1 LAYRHLSRLA
11 TDGRETPAG
20 QDSISSSDVAA
31 KDSCRSPTDGVDGGL
46 AGRTTRATPP
56 EYDVGAS
63 GKFDATSPA
72 AARPTVS
79 RSVPAIDRRPPRV
92 AVATGRSVSHPG
104 FEAAA
109 AAAAETSCDAAA
121 WDAGVE
127 YDVASFPDDDFAKPP
142 RIGVRPNSESATRDG
157 TQRGAAAH
165 RASDGASSSPTVDRK
180 DLVAM
185 RAATRD
191 SPGGAIRGD
200 ADRFSSNDAA
210 TGGDPR
216 TTPPVSPRAS
226 TSSIGDPSISAD
238 LGSFTVV
245 PPGRRVS
252 EDSFDAAEWA
262 SPLDVRES
270 LIRLTELASARR
282 SAESPS
288 SAPRRG
294 AKTVSE
300 ESFERAEQRG
310 GPPDARESL
319 IRLGRC
325 ENAHPGAA
333 ARRGS
338 MTSNSSE
345 KKTAS
350 ACGRSTAHGT
360 LPSAPPK
367 SSKLPRRTVSA
378 ASDESFETA
387 DRRSVD
393 DARESLPHVV
403 DRFAGPV
410 AGVSESRTSTAS
422 YDRESANEFGRPAR
436 PATTTSLR
444 RSAGRFSEP
453 EPGPEPAAA
462 AETDVWFDEEQDVV
476 DCGDVA
482 EQAVADVDNTGAEC
496 AQSIVA
502 RLRELS
508 SVMDQTPPSG
518 PSPSSARSAPKPTA
532 SSPSQSTSA
541 RSTPER
547 TKPVV
552 GGRPA
557 VGRGARSGP
566 QDDDRS
572 SASRSVSSE
581 TARRAG
587 GVRRPVGGGR
597 GGRGGGGGGGRG
609 RTYDRPTIS
618 AAAKQDAKGP
628 VFTWKRP
635 AVSDVDER
643 SGSGGQQRGGQCAS
657 RGSVGKSAAGRG
669 GGGRAEATDPGRQKP
684 RDSRTARLDDT

>member
-1 LAYRHLSRLA
+1 LSRLA

-20 QDSISSSDVAA
+20 QDSISSSNVAA

-56 EYDVGAS
+56 EYDVDAS

-72 AARPTVS
+72 AARPTLS

-104 FEAAA
+104 FEA

-191 SPGGAIRGD
+191 SPGGAVRGD

-319 IRLGRC
+319 VRLGKC
-325 ENAHPGAA
+325 ENARPGAA
-333 ARRGS
+333 ERR
-338 MTSNSSE
+338 TANNVERRRSNSSE

-403 DRFAGPV
+403 DRFAGPA

-422 YDRESANEFGRPAR
+422 YARESANEFGRPAR
-436 PATTTSLR
+436 SATTTSLR
-444 RSAGRFSEP
+444 RSAVRFSEP
-453 EPGPEPAAA
+453 EPRPEPAAA
-462 AETDVWFDEEQDVV
+462 AETDVWFDEEPDVV
-476 DCGDVA
+476 DCGDEA

-496 AQSIVA
+496 TQSIVA

-532 SSPSQSTSA
+532 RSPSQSTSA

-572 SASRSVSSE
+572 SASRYVSSE
-581 TARRAG
+581 TARRAS

-597 GGRGGGGGGGRG
+597 GCRGGGGGGRG

-635 AVSDVDER
+635 ADSDVDER
-643 SGSGGQQRGGQCAS
+643 SGSGGQQRSGRCAS

-669 GGGRAEATDPGRQKP
+669 GGGRAEATDPGRRKP